1 VILEGEN
8 YWLNVSINVEVQQD
22 SKSLTLNGTLKQPVK
37 QITPNTD
44 TLVELYYCLAEKR
57 TLEID

>member
-1 VILEGEN
+1 VN
-8 YWLNVSINVEVQQD
+8 INVEVQQD